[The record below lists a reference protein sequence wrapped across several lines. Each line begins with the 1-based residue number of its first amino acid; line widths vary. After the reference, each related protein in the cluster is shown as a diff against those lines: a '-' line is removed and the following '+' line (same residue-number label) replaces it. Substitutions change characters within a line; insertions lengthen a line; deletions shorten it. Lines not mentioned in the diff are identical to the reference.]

1 VGALGKLMSIP
12 LIFILLITVVAMGTN
27 GVGQAACGSIYTAR
41 AGDTLAT
48 IAFNCGVPYDS
59 ILVANPLISDPDHLS
74 PGQIVAIPG
83 AIIPITG
90 SNPAPAVPAPA
101 GSTTGGL
108 RSLQIAPQSGPAG
121 TLVAVS
127 GSGFPAAATLTV
139 GAGIVDSGP
148 QVSQTIVADANGNF
162 TTQLTIPAT
171 ASAQENWS
179 IFASQ
184 GSGNQLIT
192 VQAPFQVGAPTTAS
206 VYRVLPGDTMSA
218 IAYRNNV
225 TLDALISANP
235 QISDPNLIYPGQSLQ
250 IPPPMVVIPI
260 TGQRIYIVLGGDTL
274 SGIAHAYGTSVA
286 ALLQANPGIT
296 NPDLIYPGELIIL
309 P

>member
-1 VGALGKLMSIP
+1 LGALTKLMIIP
-12 LIFILLITVVAMGTN
+12 LIFILLIAVVALGAN
-27 GVGQAACGSIYTAR
+27 GVAQAACGPIYTAR

-59 ILVANPLISDPDHLS
+59 VLAANPLIGDPDHIL

-90 SNPAPAVPAPA
+90 SNPTTATGSDPAPA
-101 GSTTGGL
+101 GL
-108 RSLQIAPQSGPAG
+108 RSLQVAPQSGPAG

-148 QVSQTIVADANGNF
+148 QVSQTIVADANGSF
-162 TTQLTIPAT
+162 ATQLTIPAT

-184 GSGNQLIT
+184 GSGKALIT
-192 VQAPFQVGAPTTAS
+192 VQVPFQVTAPSTAS
-206 VYRVLPGDTMSA
+206 VYIVQPGDTMSA
-218 IAYRNNV
+218 IAYRYNV
-225 TLDALISANP
+225 TLNALVSANP
-235 QISDPNLIYPGQSLQ
+235 QISDPNLIYPSQAIQ
-250 IPPPMVVIPI
+250 IPPPSALIPI
-260 TGQRIYIVLGGDTL
+260 TGGRIYIVLAGDTL
-274 SGIAHAYGTSVA
+274 SGIAHAYGTSVSS
-286 ALLQANPGIT
+286 LVKANPGIT
-296 NPDLIYPGELIIL
+296 NPNLIYPGELIVL
-309 P
+309 M

>member
-1 VGALGKLMSIP
+1 MVIP
-12 LIFILLITVVAMGTN
+12 LILILLIAVIGLAAN
-27 GVGQAACGSIYTAR
+27 GAAQGACGPTYTAR

-48 IAFNCGVPYDS
+48 IAFNCGVSYDS
-59 ILVANPLISDPDHLS
+59 ILAANPLIGDPDHIL
-74 PGQIVAIPG
+74 PGQIATIPG

-90 SNPAPAVPAPA
+90 SDP
-101 GSTTGGL
+101 TGL
-108 RSLQIAPQSGPAG
+108 RSLQITPQTGPAG

-148 QVSQTIVADANGNF
+148 VVSQSIVTDANGGF
-162 TTQLTIPAT
+162 ATQLSIPGS
-171 ASAQENWS
+171 ASAQQNWS

-184 GSGNQLIT
+184 GSGNELVT
-192 VQAPFQVGAPTTAS
+192 VQVPFQVSAPTTAS
-206 VYRVLPGDTMSA
+206 VYIVQAGDTMSA
-218 IAYRNNV
+218 IAYRYNV
-225 TLDALISANP
+225 TLNALISANL
-235 QISDPNLIYPGQSLQ
+235 QISDPNLIYPDQVIQ
-250 IPPPMVVIPI
+250 IPPPSAVIPI

-274 SGIAHAYGTSVA
+274 SGIAHAYGTRVS
-286 ALLQANPGIT
+286 ALMKANPAIT

>member
-1 VGALGKLMSIP
+1 VPDVSGVNWRLVLKRDAGGDEKVGALAKLMSIP
-12 LIFILLITVVAMGTN
+12 LILILLMAVIAMGAN
-27 GVGQAACGSIYTAR
+27 GVAQAACGPTYTAR

-48 IAFNCGVPYDS
+48 IAFNCGVSYHS
-59 ILVANPLISDPDHLS
+59 ILAANPLIGDPDHLP

-90 SNPAPAVPAPA
+90 SNPTPA
-101 GSTTGGL
+101 GS
-108 RSLQIAPQSGPAG
+108 RSLQIAPQSGQAG

-127 GSGFPAAATLTV
+127 GGGFPSATTLTV

-148 QVSQTIVADANGNF
+148 EVSQSIVTDANGSF
-162 TTQLTIPAT
+162 ETQLTIPAS
-171 ASAQENWS
+171 ASAGQSWS

-184 GSGNQLIT
+184 GSGNEL
-192 VQAPFQVGAPTTAS
+192 V
-206 VYRVLPGDTMSA
+206 
-218 IAYRNNV
+218 
-225 TLDALISANP
+225 
-235 QISDPNLIYPGQSLQ
+235 
-250 IPPPMVVIPI
+250 PPPNVVIPI
-260 TGQRIYIVLGGDTL
+260 TGQHIYIVLGGDTL
-274 SGIAHAYGTSVA
+274 SGIAHVYGTNVS